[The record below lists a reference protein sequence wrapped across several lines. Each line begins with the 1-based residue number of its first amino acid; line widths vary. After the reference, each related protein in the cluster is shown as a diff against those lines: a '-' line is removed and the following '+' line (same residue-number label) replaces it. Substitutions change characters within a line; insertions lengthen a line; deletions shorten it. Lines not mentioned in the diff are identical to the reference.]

1 MLNEWNKYSECVPE
15 FDGEYLV
22 YLRFDGY
29 DLAKYDA
36 DLGGWLEYA
45 DDEVMY
51 WMDLPTIPYEDEEE
65 IM

>member
-1 MLNEWNKYSECVPE
+1 MWNEYSKCAPE

-22 YLRFDGY
+22 YLHIKGY
-29 DLAKYDA
+29 DLTRYDA

-51 WMDLPTIPYEDEEE
+51 WMDLPTIP
-65 IM
+65 